1 MATIKLPGLI
11 DPHVH
16 VRDLG
21 QSHKE
26 DWASCTAAALA
37 GGITT
42 IFAMPN
48 TQPPIVD
55 AASLMLYK
63 NAAQLRARCDYGMYL
78 GSSASNI
85 ASARLLAPQ
94 VAGLK
99 MYLDATFGML
109 KMEGLDLLVEHAAN
123 WPAHK
128 PLLAHAEEHQCAS
141 AILAAHLAERSI
153 HICHVARKSEI
164 ELIAQAKDKGFD
176 VTCEVCPHHMLLS
189 VENMKERGF
198 ADGFTEV
205 RPRLQ
210 TAADAAALW
219 EHLEIIDCF
228 GTDHAPHTLSEK
240 QSEPAPPGFPCIEQ
254 ALGLWLSCAHEGL
267 LSLDDIVLRMHTNPA
282 RIFGVPSDAST
293 YVEVDT
299 DLEWTVRASHQH
311 TKAGWTPY
319 EGWDLRGKATKT
331 VLHGMLAYD
340 GESVLAQMGAGKEVI
355 GY

>member
-1 MATIKLPGLI
+1 MSILKLPGLI

-37 GGITT
+37 GGIST

-55 AASLMLYK
+55 APSLALYK
-63 NAAQLRARCDYGMYL
+63 NAALLRARCDYGLYL
-78 GSSASNI
+78 GSSASNT

-141 AILAAHLAERSI
+141 AIMAAHLAGRSI

-164 ELIAQAKDKGFD
+164 ELIAKAKDKGFD
-176 VTCEVCPHHMLLS
+176 VTCEVCPHHLLLTS
-189 VENMKERGF
+189 TQPSPYEGEGF
-198 ADGFTEV
+198 KEV

-210 TAADAAALW
+210 TPQDAAALW
-219 EHLEIIDCF
+219 EHLDIVDCF
-228 GTDHAPHTLSEK
+228 GTDHASHTIAEK
-240 QSEPAPPGFPCIEQ
+240 QSENPPPGFPSLEQ
-254 ALGLWLSCAHEGL
+254 ALGLWLNCVHEGML
-267 LSLDDIVLRMHTNPA
+267 TLDDIVLRMHTNPA
-282 RIFGVPSDAST
+282 RIFGAPVDDAT
-293 YVEVDT
+293 FVEIDT
-299 DLEWTVRASHQH
+299 ELEWQVRASHQH

-319 EGWDLRGKATKT
+319 EGWNLRGKAIKT
-331 VLHGMLAYD
+331 VLHGMVAYD
-340 GESVLAQMGAGKEVI
+340 GETVLAQPGTGREI
-355 GY
+355 RD

>member
-1 MATIKLPGLI
+1 MATLKLPGLI

-42 IFAMPN
+42 ILAMPN
-48 TQPPIVD
+48 TQPPVVD
-55 AASLMLYK
+55 ATSLSLYK
-63 NAAQLRARCDYGMYL
+63 KAAQVRARCDYGIYL
-78 GSSASNI
+78 GSNVSNI

-141 AILAAHLAERSI
+141 AILAAHLAGRSI

-164 ELIAQAKDKGFD
+164 ELIAKAKDKGFD

-189 VENMKERGF
+189 VENMTARGF
-198 ADGFTEV
+198 TDGFTEV
-205 RPRLQ
+205 RPKLQ
-210 TAADAAALW
+210 TEADAGALW

-228 GTDHAPHTLSEK
+228 GTDHASHTLTEK
-240 QSEPAPPGFPCIEQ
+240 KGENPPPGFPCIDQ
-254 ALGLWLSCAHEGL
+254 ALGIWLSCVHDNML
-267 LSLDDIVLRMHTNPA
+267 TLDDIVLRMHTNPA
-282 RIFGVPSDAST
+282 RIFGVAVDEAT
-293 YVEVDT
+293 HVEVDT
-299 DLEWTVRASHQH
+299 ELEWQVRASHQH

-319 EGWDLRGKATKT
+319 EGWELRGKAIKT
-331 VLHGMLAYD
+331 LLHGRVAYD
-340 GESVLAQMGAGKEVI
+340 GESVLAQPGTGEDVI
-355 GY
+355 S